1 MNFLIAYIAATIV
14 FLAADAI
21 WLGVIMKDAFQNG
34 LGHLLADK
42 PNLGVAAGFYIMYV
56 VGIVF
61 FATMPAVKQNDWMMA
76 ALYGALF
83 GFFCYATYEMTNLAT
98 LKDWPVKT
106 AIADMAWGAFLS
118 GLTATAGYFAVMFFN
133 R

>member
-1 MNFLIAYIAATIV
+1 
-14 FLAADAI
+14 
-21 WLGVIMKDAFQNG
+21 
-34 LGHLLADK
+34 
-42 PNLGVAAGFYIMYV
+42 MYV